1 MRSINTFPKIYLHVD
16 AVDFRNSIGGL
27 SSLVQ
32 AGLELDPF
40 ESALFVFC
48 CKNRKRIKILY
59 WDKTGFALWYK
70 KLERDRFP
78 WPKSNEAKAVIIAP
92 EHLEWLLS
100 GIDIWNIKPHQ
111 EKSYSNVC

>member
-1 MRSINTFPKIYLHVD
+1 MRSINSFPKIYLHVG

-92 EHLEWLLS
+92 EHLDWLLS